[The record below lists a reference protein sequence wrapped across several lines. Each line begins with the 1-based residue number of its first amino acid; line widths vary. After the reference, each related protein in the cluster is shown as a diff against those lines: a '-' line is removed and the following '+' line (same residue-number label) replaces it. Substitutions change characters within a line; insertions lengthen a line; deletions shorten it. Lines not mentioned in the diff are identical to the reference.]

1 MQFQYSK
8 FASALLAAGILSL
21 PISASANDSAEL
33 EELRALV
40 QELSQKVKVIERK
53 AENSDEAAAAAKKD
67 TPIVKASSSGFGIES
82 ADGKNSLKIGGLLQ
96 YDYRGFDSGA
106 NDVRNRS
113 DARAGSLDAV
123 TGFHEAND
131 TWLARRLRPNIQ
143 ATVFGIYDLRY
154 QQEFAGGSASV
165 VDAYADARFN
175 PAFKVRVGKYKP
187 FVGLER
193 LQSGG
198 DTKFIERSYVSN
210 NILPNRD
217 LGIAVYGDVLGN
229 KLNYAVGFNNGVVD
243 GGNASTGSSFSSDKE
258 VTARL
263 FATPFKD
270 DISALSG
277 LGFGIAATYTDT
289 TAEKNLNFTDTTAA
303 DGTRNGLPSY
313 VTNGQQT
320 FFRYS
325 PAAIADG
332 KRLRVA
338 PQAYYYNGP
347 FGLLAEYARVS
358 QDVSLANGGS
368 PAAGGSVIPAGS
380 PGSIT
385 NAALSTAQTTRLA
398 GSNKTLSNNAW
409 QIAATYLLT
418 GEDSSF
424 KGVKPKNDFNLDK
437 GGWGAWE
444 LALRYSE
451 MNIDSDTFKNASGAL
466 AAQTSADTNAT
477 LAESFADPTYS
488 ARKASTWTAG
498 VNWYLNS
505 NAKIVLNYEQT
516 SFTGGSG
523 TNVAFTGA
531 GSANKYNA
539 TTNKI
544 ADRPDERAVFA
555 RIQLAF

>member
-1 MQFQYSK
+1 MQFKISK
-8 FASALLAAGILSL
+8 FATALIASGIISL
-21 PISASANDSAEL
+21 PITASANDSSEL
-33 EELRALV
+33 EELRGLV
-40 QELSQKVKVIERK
+40 QELSQQVKVLARK
-53 AENSDEAAAAAKKD
+53 GEIVEEDTAAAKKT
-67 TPIVKASSSGFGIES
+67 TPVVKASASGFGLES
-82 ADGKNSLKIGGLLQ
+82 ADGKNSIKLGGLVQ
-96 YDYRGFDSGA
+96 YDYRSFDSGA

-123 TGFHEAND
+123 TGFHDAND

-143 ATVFGIYDLRY
+143 GTLFGKYDYRF
-154 QQEFAGGSASV
+154 QEEFAGGSASV
-165 VDAYADARFN
+165 VDAYIDGRFD

-193 LQSGG
+193 LQAGG
-198 DTKFIERSYVSN
+198 DIKFIERSYVSN

-217 LGIAVYGDVLGN
+217 QGISLYGDVLDS
-229 KLNYAVGFNNGVVD
+229 KLSYAVGFNNGVID
-243 GGNASTGSSFSSDKE
+243 GGNATTASEFDNDKE
-258 VTARL
+258 ITARL

-270 DISALSG
+270 DSSALSG
-277 LGFGIAATYTDT
+277 LGFGIAATYTDA

-325 PAAIADG
+325 SAAIADG

-347 FGLLAEYARVS
+347 LGVIAEYARVS
-358 QDVSLANGGS
+358 QDVSLASGGS
-368 PAAGGSVIPAGS
+368 PAAGGTGA
-380 PGSIT
+380 T
-385 NAALSTAQTTRLA
+385 ALGTAQTTTLA
-398 GSNKTLSNNAW
+398 GSNKTLNNNAW

-424 KGVKPKNDFNLDK
+424 KSVKPKSDFDLDK

-451 MNIDSDTFKNASGAL
+451 LSVDSDTFKNQSGQL
-466 AAQTSADTNAT
+466 AGQTGADATPT
-477 LAESFADPTYS
+477 LAQAYADPTFS
-488 ARKASTWTAG
+488 AKKAKTWTAG
-498 VNWYLNS
+498 VNWYLNT

-516 SFTGGSG
+516 
-523 TNVAFTGA
+523 AFDGGA
-531 GSANKYNA
+531 GTGRAYNA
-539 TTNKI
+539 VSGASNGYNAATNKVK
-544 ADRPDERAVFA
+544 DREDERALLA
-555 RIQLAF
+555 RFQVAF